1 MEASILTSTK
11 KMLGLGVDYTPFDLD
26 ILTHINSVF
35 STLDQLGVGPV
46 GGLSIEDNRA
56 EWSEL
61 DAPLA
66 QINSIRSYVFLKVQ
80 MLFDPPA
87 TSFLIQAR
95 EKQIAEFEWRIREA
109 REALDP
115 LPSEGVA

>member
-1 MEASILTSTK
+1 MEASILKSTK
-11 KMLGLGVDYTPFDLD
+11 KLLGVAETYTAFDLD
-26 ILTHINSVF
+26 IITHINSVL
-35 STLDQLGVGPV
+35 STLDQLGVGPT
-46 GGLSIEDNRA
+46 GGLYIEDDSIEWPD
-56 EWSEL
+56 L
-61 DAPLA
+61 DVPIA
-66 QINSIRSYVFLKVQ
+66 QINSIRSYVVLKVQ

>member
-11 KMLGLGVDYTPFDLD
+11 KMLGVGEEYTPFDLD
-26 ILTHINSVF
+26 ILTHINSVL

-46 GGLSIEDNRA
+46 GGLSIEDETA
-56 EWSEL
+56 VWEDL
-61 DAPLA
+61 DVPIT
-66 QINSIRSYVFLKVQ
+66 QINAIRSYVFLKVQ